1 MKLSKQQEKEL
12 MKAYNAYWENYLK
25 GDIKS
30 MASLLAKE
38 YTQVGSAESEV
49 FFNKKDAIKFLHDTI
64 DQVAG
69 KLEMR
74 NRVIKPE
81 QQGDFTLIHEQC
93 DLYALAGKKW
103 IFYSKFRAS
112 TLMQEKKGGWKFI
125 HQHSSFPDTKTEG
138 GQNIAIEKIAKENL
152 QLREAVKRRT
162 TELEQKNRELEIE
175 TALEKVRAIAMGM
188 NEPAAMLD
196 IC

>member
-112 TLMQEKKGGWKFI
+112 TLMQEKKEAGNLYTSILPSRIQKPKEGKI
-125 HQHSSFPDTKTEG
+125 LPLKKSLKKTC
-138 GQNIAIEKIAKENL
+138 NSL
-152 QLREAVKRRT
+152 KR
-162 TELEQKNRELEIE
+162 
-175 TALEKVRAIAMGM
+175 
-188 NEPAAMLD
+188 
-196 IC
+196 